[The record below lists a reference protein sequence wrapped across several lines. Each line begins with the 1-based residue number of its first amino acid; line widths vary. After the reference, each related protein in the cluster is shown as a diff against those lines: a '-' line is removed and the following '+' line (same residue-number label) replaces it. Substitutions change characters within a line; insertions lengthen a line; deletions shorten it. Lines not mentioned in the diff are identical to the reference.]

1 MRRLLAPLV
10 VTALVA
16 SAASAAPHVDPGNVC
31 APLTR
36 ELATSTQQVRA
47 LESQLSAASS
57 KAERLQNQ
65 LEDLDRKLA
74 DATQSRADGQASRQ
88 ELCSGTGTFV
98 GALLSGKL
106 AAGSV
111 GSCVTAEQQA
121 ELARR
126 LGAWATVERLLGGLV
141 IYDEGAID
149 APPSAPTEARQP
161 VEKLVQRLLGNGRG
175 SPIAARRLVVEAMQR
190 IAPRSLRKLRQGG
203 ASTLDAWFTSSTRLD
218 EALSEEVRNG
228 VSGDEPAEQGERL
241 SSAHELVRAYMMVTG
256 CTQRPTAARGCVRA
270 QTLLDLLDTSGPL
283 VTLRRIQSIWGADCT
298 ALGPPTTL
306 KWLQDLAG
314 ARGEKPDEAWHDVR
328 EASLGKLSS
337 CWLRASDSETRFATY
352 SAKMLPGP
360 EALDARSLA
369 RLETLRARIASASAF
384 SRCGAALHALEGLA
398 APTSCQL
405 DDEALAPV
413 RAFAQDANRDDG
425 DTNVPLRACRA
436 LLRGRWEGRAGEVPS
451 SFQRPPGSVADWVTL
466 DPHAQQTPL
475 ARLRELCDERAG
487 SVSTFPTSL
496 GKLAKIAST
505 IGDQPNA
512 DPWRVETPSFLP
524 IEVARAAAARRSRG
538 WLGHVFGHTDVCT
551 TLGIKRERCNACALE
566 QEGANYDCTLLH
578 EIEDGWSH
586 ADRLCLAA
594 LGMLLVMILALRWL
608 LQLRRGLRDYG
619 PWLPEAIGHFRGLGL
634 EAAPEP
640 LRFLFPSRM
649 KLLAVDLPR
658 EGAWVRWG
666 ERACA
671 VRVQD
676 RGVLTEHDVNDAAS
690 AAQSMAAEVVII
702 VHDEQ
707 TSPDLSAVRAMLEW
721 AARGAGR
728 AVQCLPVSMER
739 LKWAGS
745 SDDLL
750 DLIEESS
757 LRGNPFEVRGRI
769 TSSSQFFNRERLVS
783 GLLAGAQAGHWT
795 VITGLRRFGKS
806 SLALEVARRLPGPS
820 AYVDLAGF
828 YHELSRGE
836 DASGTADAIL
846 RYTCLKLH
854 ESARSRDRLIELPA
868 PPAEGARLDAT
879 ELTRWFGS
887 LTRAIGRENKGRTL
901 SALLIL
907 DEIEQALGL
916 GHEHLRPA
924 LDALSIVL
932 GRLRGSLADPVAA
945 QGGVRVGILLCSA
958 VHPLLWAP
966 LSALAGQSIMGAFS
980 SVSVPRLPE
989 DAAHAMMRG
998 LGARQG
1004 IRFTEAALDRVVQ
1017 ETQGVPLL
1025 LRRLG
1030 SSVLELYDPERA
1042 RQGALGAVEI
1052 GAEGAAAALAREEEE
1067 GAPLRVWIETEIA
1080 ELGSPS
1086 GLLLRHLAEQGRA
1099 TTAALRK
1106 IAADRVRGVFVA
1118 TGMDR
1123 TLPAD
1128 ELDRR
1133 VLEAGSVIVRL
1144 LGETGILEPEGDLT
1158 NPEAYTMPN
1167 AIIRRVLSR

>member
-1 MRRLLAPLV
+1 MRRLLPSLITLLV
-10 VTALVA
+10 T
-16 SAASAAPHVDPGNVC
+16 SAAVAAPVVMGNVC
-31 APLTR
+31 APVER
-36 ELATSTQQVRA
+36 ELASQSQQVRS
-47 LESQLSAASS
+47 LESQLTQASS
-57 KAERLQNQ
+57 KAERLQGQ
-65 LEDLDRKLA
+65 LEELDRRLA
-74 DATQSRADGQASRQ
+74 DATQSRAELQGARQ
-88 ELCSGTGTFV
+88 DLCSGTGTFV
-98 GALLSGKL
+98 GALLAGKL
-106 AAGSV
+106 AAGAV
-111 GSCVTAEQQA
+111 GSCVTPDQQA
-121 ELARR
+121 ALARK
-126 LGAWATVERLLGGLV
+126 LGTWATVERLLGALV
-141 IYDEGAID
+141 IYDEGAVDSPPVAPSD
-149 APPSAPTEARQP
+149 AKQP
-161 VEKLVQRLLGNGRG
+161 IEKLVQRLLGNGRSG
-175 SPIAARRLVVEAMQR
+175 PTAARRLVIEAMQR

-203 ASTLDAWFTSSTRLD
+203 ASALDAWFTSSSRLD
-218 EALSEEVRNG
+218 EALAEEVRNG
-228 VSGDEPAEQGERL
+228 VSGEEPAAQGEEL
-241 SSAHELVRAYMMVTG
+241 ASAHELVRAYTMVAG
-256 CTQRPTAARGCVRA
+256 CAQRPTAARGCVRA

-283 VTLRRIQSIWGADCT
+283 VTLRRIQSIWSADCT
-298 ALGPPTTL
+298 ALGPPTTVR
-306 KWLQDLAG
+306 WLQDLAG

-337 CWLRASDSETRFATY
+337 CWLRAAETGTGFSSY

-360 EALDARSLA
+360 EVLDARSLA
-369 RLETLRARIASASAF
+369 RLEVLRARIASASAF
-384 SRCGAALHALEGLA
+384 SRCGAAVHAIEGLA
-398 APTSCQL
+398 SPSACHL
-405 DDEALAPV
+405 DDEALGPV
-413 RAFAQDANRDDG
+413 RTFVQDAARDEG
-425 DTNVPLRACRA
+425 DTGVPLRACRA
-436 LLRGRWEGRAGEVPS
+436 LLRDRWEGRAAEVTS
-451 SFQRPPGSVADWVTL
+451 SFSRPPGSAADWVTI
-466 DPHAQQTPL
+466 DQRAPQTPL
-475 ARLRELCDERAG
+475 HRLRELCNERAG
-487 SVSTFPTSL
+487 STSTFPVSL
-496 GKLAKIAST
+496 GKLAKIAAT
-505 IGDQPNA
+505 IGEQPGA
-512 DPWRVETPSFLP
+512 DPWRVETPSFHP
-524 IEVARAAAARRSRG
+524 IELARAVSARRTGG
-538 WLGHVFGHTDVCT
+538 WLAHVLGRTDVCT
-551 TLGIKRERCNACALE
+551 TVGVKAERCNACALA
-566 QEGANYDCTLLH
+566 QEGASYDCTLLH
-578 EIEDGWSH
+578 DIETSWAR
-586 ADRLCLAA
+586 ADRTCVAVA
-594 LGMLLVMILALRWL
+594 LLLLVVFFALRWAVRL
-608 LQLRRGLRDYG
+608 SRALRDYG
-619 PWLPEAIGHFRGLGL
+619 PWIPEAQGHFRGLGL
-634 EAAPEP
+634 DAQPEP
-640 LRFLFPSRM
+640 LRYLFPSRM
-649 KLLAVDLPR
+649 KLMTVDLPS

-666 ERACA
+666 ARACA
-671 VRVQD
+671 VRVQG
-676 RGVLTEHDVNDAAS
+676 RVVLTEHDVNDAAS
-690 AAQSMAAEVVII
+690 AAQSTAAEVVII

-707 TSPDLSAVRAMLEW
+707 TSPDLGAVRAMLEW

-836 DASGTADAIL
+836 DATGTADAIL

-854 ESARSRDRLIELPA
+854 ESARARDRVVELPA
-868 PPAEGARLDAT
+868 PPVEGARLDVT

-887 LTRAIGRENKGRTL
+887 LTRAIGRDYRGRTL

-916 GHEHLRPA
+916 GQEHLRPA

-945 QGGVRVGILLCSA
+945 QGGIRVGILLCSA

-980 SVSVPRLPE
+980 SVSVPRLPD

-1004 IRFTEAALDRVVQ
+1004 IRFTEAALDRVVR

-1042 RQGALGAVEI
+1042 RAGGLGAVEI

-1106 IAADRVRGVFVA
+1106 LAAERVRGVFVA

-1123 TLPAD
+1123 TLPVD

-1144 LGETGILEPEGDLT
+1144 LGDTGILEPEGDLT
-1158 NPEAYTMPN
+1158 NPEAYTMPD